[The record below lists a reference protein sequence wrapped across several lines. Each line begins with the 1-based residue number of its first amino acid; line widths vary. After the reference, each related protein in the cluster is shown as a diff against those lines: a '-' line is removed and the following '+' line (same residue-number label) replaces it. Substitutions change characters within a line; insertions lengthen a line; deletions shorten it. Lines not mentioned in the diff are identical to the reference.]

1 MHYLWSDEQTIKK
14 TFMRRKSAKANI
26 ISDAEGLRGA
36 RESFMAFRKIK
47 KGGSK
52 M

>member
-14 TFMRRKSAKANI
+14 LYAEEKAKGEHNLEMWRV
-26 ISDAEGLRGA
+26 SRE